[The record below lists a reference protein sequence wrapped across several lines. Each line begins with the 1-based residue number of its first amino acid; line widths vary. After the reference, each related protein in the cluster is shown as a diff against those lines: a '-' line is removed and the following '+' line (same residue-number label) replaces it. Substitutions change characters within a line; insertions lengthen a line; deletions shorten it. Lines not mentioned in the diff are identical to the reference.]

1 MEFRDIDYRTDGP
14 IAWITFNRPQYRN
27 AQSWRLLDEYD
38 RAMDLAVAD
47 PAVRVIITRGAG
59 GNFSSGHDL
68 GTPEQAADREARG
81 IGEAGIE
88 FYENFRHYNLDLL
101 VKWRNAPKP
110 TIAMVEGFCIFA
122 GWMMA
127 ACVDL
132 VFAAR
137 NALFLP
143 AMLEYFS
150 LPYDVG
156 VRKAK
161 ELMFESRFLTAEEAQ
176 QLGFVN
182 RVFEPEDLER
192 ETVGYA
198 LRVAENN
205 PVVVRLS
212 KAAANR
218 AQDLMGYSA
227 FLDAGLSDYLVMM
240 ANRGEARTKG
250 GRRLGGVELALRG
263 LRGDRPGLTPGQG
276 PGEAAPPAGS

>member
-1 MEFRDIDYRTDGP
+1 MDFNDILYRTDGP

-47 PAVRVIITRGAG
+47 PAVRVIVTRGAG

-68 GTPEQAADREARG
+68 GTPEQLADRAARA
-81 IGEAGIE
+81 ISDAGIE
-88 FYENFRHYNLDLL
+88 FYDNFRHYNLDLL

-110 TIAMVEGFCIFA
+110 TVAMVEGYCIFA

-143 AMLEYFS
+143 ALLEYFS

-161 ELMFESRFLTAEEAQ
+161 ELMFESRFLTAEEAMA
-176 QLGFVN
+176 LGFVN
-182 RVFEPEDLER
+182 RVFDPADLER
-192 ETVGYA
+192 ETVNYA

-212 KAAANR
+212 KVAANR
-218 AQDLMGYSA
+218 AQDMMGYSA
-227 FLDAGLSDYLVMM
+227 FLDAGLSDYLTMM
-240 ANRGEARTKG
+240 TNRGEARTRG
-250 GRRLGGVELALRG
+250 GRRLGGVELAIRG
-263 LRGDRPGLTPGQG
+263 LRGERPGLTPQ
-276 PGEAAPPAGS
+276 PAAD

>member
-1 MEFRDIDYRTDGP
+1 MEFEDLIYQVDGP
-14 IAWITFNRPQYRN
+14 IAWIAFNRPQYRN

-68 GTPEQAADREARG
+68 GTPEQAADRAARG
-81 IGEAGIE
+81 IADAGIE

-110 TIAMVEGFCIFA
+110 TIAMVEGYCIFA

-161 ELMFESRFLTAEEAQ
+161 ELMFESRFLTAEEAM

-182 RVFEPEDLER
+182 RVYDPHDLER
-192 ETVGYA
+192 ETTGYA

-218 AQDLMGYSA
+218 AQDMMGYSA

-240 ANRGEARTKG
+240 ANRGEARTRG

-263 LRGDRPGLTPGQG
+263 LRGERPGLSPGPNSG
-276 PGEAAPPAGS
+276 AASAE

>member
-1 MEFRDIDYRTDGP
+1 MEFEDLLYRVDGP

-38 RAMDLAVAD
+38 RAMDLSVAD

-68 GTPEQAADREARG
+68 GTPEQAADRAARG
-81 IGEAGIE
+81 VADAGIE

-110 TIAMVEGFCIFA
+110 TIAMVEGYCIFA

-161 ELMFESRFLTAEEAQ
+161 ELMFESRFLTAEEAM

-182 RVFEPEDLER
+182 RVYEPEELER
-192 ETVGYA
+192 ETAGYA

-240 ANRGEARTKG
+240 ANRGEARTRG
-250 GRRLGGVELALRG
+250 GRRLGGVELAIRG
-263 LRGDRPGLTPGQG
+263 LRGERPGLTPRAG
-276 PGEAAPPAGS
+276 GEAAP

>member
-14 IAWITFNRPQYRN
+14 IAWVTFNRPQYRN

-47 PAVRVIITRGAG
+47 PGVRVIITRGAG

-161 ELMFESRFLTAEEAQ
+161 ELMFESRFLTAEEARE
-176 QLGFVN
+176 LGFVN

-250 GRRLGGVELALRG
+250 GRRLGGVDLALRG
-263 LRGDRPGLTPGQG
+263 LRGERPGLTPGPG
-276 PGEAAPPAGS
+276 AGEAAPPDGP

>member
-1 MEFRDIDYRTDGP
+1 MDFNDILYHTDGP
-14 IAWITFNRPQYRN
+14 IAWITFNRPRYRN

-68 GTPEQAADREARG
+68 GTPEQLDDRAARG

-88 FYENFRHYNLDLL
+88 FYNTFKHYNLDLL
-101 VKWRNAPKP
+101 LKWRNAPKP
-110 TIAMVEGFCIFA
+110 TIAMVEGYCIFA

-132 VFAAR
+132 VFASR
-137 NALFLP
+137 TALFLP
-143 AMLEYFS
+143 ALLEYFS

-176 QLGFVN
+176 ALGFVN
-182 RVFEPEDLER
+182 RVFEPDELER
-192 ETVGYA
+192 ETVNYA

-205 PVVVRLS
+205 PVVVRMS
-212 KAAANR
+212 KVAANK
-218 AQDLMGYSA
+218 AQDLMGYTGS
-227 FLDAGLSDYLVMM
+227 LESGLSDYLVMM
-240 ANRGEARTKG
+240 ANRGEHRVPG
-250 GRRLGGVELALRG
+250 ERRLGGVDLALRG
-263 LRGDRPGLTPGQG
+263 LRGERPGLRPQGQ
-276 PGEAAPPAGS
+276 